1 METTRKKY
9 NYFQEINQINWIKKK
24 YKDLIVVKKIIIEYD
39 LSVNIVN
46 IIYSFL
52 INIKIF

>member
-24 YKDLIVVKKIIIEYD
+24 YKDLIVVIKIIIEYD
-39 LSVNIVN
+39 LSVNFVN

>member
-1 METTRKKY
+1 MESTKKKY
-9 NYFQEINQINWIKKK
+9 NFQEINQINCIKKK